1 MKNIGIILIA
11 GGILA
16 LMYTGYTYTFKEKV
30 IDIGP
35 VEVVK
40 EKKHTLVW
48 PPLTGC
54 ALIIG
59 GLGLMLANKMFSL
72 LNFHPSK

>member
-30 IDIGP
+30 IDLGP

-54 ALIIG
+54 VLIIG
-59 GLGLMLANKMFSL
+59 GLVLMLANRKGNIL
-72 LNFHPSK
+72 K